1 MFQLEQKYLLTSC
14 SQGIASALLSPV
26 TADEVKH
33 IRQIM
38 LSCTLL
44 LWKVCIHRLAM
55 PVLAKER
62 ISNQVLHFST
72 GMTSSICE
80 NTASH
85 SLEAAIHLE
94 ASCNS
99 LTTAVS
105 TKRLAKNLHGI
116 WTV

>member
-1 MFQLEQKYLLTSC
+1 MPYFPLLQLMRLSISGRLYS
-14 SQGIASALLSPV
+14 SALESAH
-26 TADEVKH
+26 T
-33 IRQIM
+33 
-38 LSCTLL
+38 
-44 LWKVCIHRLAM
+44 HRLAV

-62 ISNQVLHFST
+62 ISNQALHFST

-116 WTV
+116 YWLHAGQCETLA

>member
-1 MFQLEQKYLLTSC
+1 
-14 SQGIASALLSPV
+14 
-26 TADEVKH
+26 
-33 IRQIM
+33 M
-38 LSCTLL
+38 L
-44 LWKVCIHRLAM
+44 
-55 PVLAKER
+55 VLAKER

-105 TKRLAKNLHGI
+105 TKRLAKNLHAWNLLAAGQCETLA
-116 WTV
+116 WLNLVVSSGEPEGLNHPF